1 MALKILYCGLQHE
14 NYNPKRGLSFEYNNF
29 YLPMKRLEGV
39 DVIEHPFDRILEV
52 GKKKFNEELLAVVL
66 KEKPDLLFAFMY
78 TDEFDRDILLKI
90 RNETDTK
97 TIAWFAD
104 DYWRFFNYSR
114 HWAHYFGWAVTSYSP
129 AMPWYKDEGIENI
142 ILSQWGVDTEIYKP
156 IDIPK
161 DIEVSFV
168 GQYKPG
174 REKLLRF
181 LGHQGI
187 KVEAFGYGWGGTH
200 GRGSGAR
207 SRTSD
212 SLQTTRAPSEPEGS
226 PLSAS
231 RGRRAS
237 FRDSSPPSSRPSM
250 SAGTRKSARS
260 SGRPSP
266 WER

>member
-114 HWAHYFGWAVTSYSP
+114 HWAHYFGWAVTTYSR
-129 AMPWYKDEGIENI
+129 AMPWYRDEGIENI

-174 REKLLRF
+174 RF
-181 LGHQGI
+181 
-187 KVEAFGYGWGGTH
+187 A
-200 GRGSGAR
+200 
-207 SRTSD
+207 
-212 SLQTTRAPSEPEGS
+212 TTMQM
-226 PLSAS
+226 L
-231 RGRRAS
+231 
-237 FRDSSPPSSRPSM
+237 
-250 SAGTRKSARS
+250 
-260 SGRPSP
+260 
-266 WER
+266 